1 MKGKQLRKY
10 SQLTSKY
17 SCFSVRPKELF
28 ASQMYIPV
36 SSFPT
41 FPKINSA
48 VLAPELFTFPLW
60 IHLTSGSGLPVA
72 LQLMLISLPSLSL
85 TVFALGCVIFGVSE
99 IQSK

>member
-1 MKGKQLRKY
+1 MKRNNCRKY
-10 SQLTSKY
+10 SQLTLKY

-28 ASQMYIPV
+28 ASHMYIPV

-60 IHLTSGSGLPVA
+60 IHLTLGLDF
-72 LQLMLISLPSLSL
+72 L
-85 TVFALGCVIFGVSE
+85 
-99 IQSK
+99 